1 MVWNYRT
8 VRFRLALASLV
19 AFALVTVLVAI
30 HWSPLARL
38 DRAISAW
45 ARRFG
50 RAHSVWID
58 AWAVI
63 THTGDTL
70 PLLVLGGAAIVLLLV
85 RRRPLDAAIVLV
97 VPIVVQLIALGI
109 RILLARHRPVDPFT
123 LTSGLSYPSGHT
135 LHSMV
140 AALLA
145 VHLLKND
152 PQKRAVAWLL
162 GTLAGLIG
170 ISRVLLLA
178 HWPTDV
184 VGGWLLALGVGLLL
198 PDVIATVAGRR
209 TPSRPPPSPAAPHIP
224 EGPAPPTR

>member
-8 VRFRLALASLV
+8 VRFRLAIAALV
-19 AFALVTVLVAI
+19 AFVLVTVLVGI

-38 DRAISAW
+38 DRAISGW

-50 RAHSVWID
+50 HAHPIWID
-58 AWAVI
+58 TWGVI

-70 PLLVLGGAAIVLLLV
+70 PLLVLGAAAIILLLASL
-85 RRRPLDAAIVLV
+85 RPADAVTVLV
-97 VPIVVQLIALGI
+97 VPIVVQLITIGV

-123 LTSGLSYPSGHT
+123 PTDGFSYPSGHT

-140 AALLA
+140 AVLLA

-152 PQKRAVAWLL
+152 PQRRAVAWLL
-162 GTLAGLIG
+162 GSFAGLIG

-224 EGPAPPTR
+224 EGPAPPSR